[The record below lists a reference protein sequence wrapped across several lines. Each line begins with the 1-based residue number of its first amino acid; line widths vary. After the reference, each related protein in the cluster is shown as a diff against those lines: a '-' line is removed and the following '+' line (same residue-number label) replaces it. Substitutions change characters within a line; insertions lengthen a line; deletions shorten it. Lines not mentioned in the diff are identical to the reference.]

1 MPIDNPTWE
10 QTTEDQAPSWED
22 TTEDIAAPAFRP
34 VPPGAIEAN
43 INPYERARRILP
55 PGRMTPFGPENPAE
69 ILAIPQ
75 IAAIPGAIA
84 TKVEEAV
91 PELGTIRNIYSPR
104 SVLEKGTEALHEA
117 VAPAV
122 SEFLVRSGIDP
133 SSTPERVINLPRI
146 PAEAFPS
153 IPGLPSPEVAAGVTR
168 LAAGTTEML
177 AQPENAILALASGG
191 ETIVSR
197 AAALMFAAE
206 QFRNLPA
213 ELQEAVRVVADPK
226 ATIPEKIEAAG
237 RPGVNALL
245 TAGMARA
252 GTRPLPRIRPPVETS
267 GGFIPQINLEQPP
280 LALYGSELA
289 GRPRGAV
296 PVQPIAGSE
305 VLGPPAPRR
314 VRAPEIPAAGTA
326 ERLTQEQQ
334 VREANARTKE
344 QIRALFP
351 DLSRE
356 EAAMLRDRAW
366 GVAGETG
373 VFPGEMATLRS
384 QIPEAVRRRFFRT
397 EGEETLEGLR
407 ALAGLPGRR
416 VAAPPA
422 PAADLPADAAAQFAK
437 ETGWTVT
444 RGQAGAGVKMPTAA
458 ELEKLPESERAL
470 YQQMAD
476 AQGAPVEYTD
486 RRPGSPTQGF
496 TFYAPKDASLADIR
510 AAHAAKLAG
519 VKAAQ
524 KPATT
529 KPEMAL
535 LGPESNAEVKDAHG
549 NPLGTYYYGTADDWL
564 AWKNLQKQ
572 KAAALAAQDMGALEK
587 LLLENERIKNLYGG
601 NPPLPPKGT
610 KIVAAAYF
618 PKGATAPETGP
629 NHPAILKRLGV
640 SGFETPESRNTPEF
654 GYVLSD
660 GSFITREEAGP
671 ISKASKQNLVD
682 FDAGENVHS
691 DEVASPTEPD
701 KPLGEAK
708 PADIGARVVAGKTL
722 AEWEAVKDASGLPK
736 GKSLSELAQ
745 FLAVPAKPGRVLA
758 ALANK
763 NRTREI
769 HAPPPAIPPPAPP
782 QEPPAAAPVPVPKPP
797 PAPAAPAAAAE
808 TPPPPAAPEIP
819 PGELLAVPPV
829 AIPTANQQRSQIVR
843 LLEQL
848 EEEDNLG
855 EISMRELETDA
866 WEEMS
871 KAIAS
876 TLGRSWGDVLNMEQE
891 AAIKAL
897 RARLGEIEK
906 AKREGREPSAVPP
919 APPQPA
925 NATLARIQSAFDDW
939 DAGKEGANSVDLL
952 DKVENEISDFPDNV
966 PPALQDAARKYRE
979 AVEESYEEGAKLEG
993 AFIAEVAKASGR
1005 PVPKDVLAQSSAKP
1019 PELMTEEEFDAWEQ
1033 QQPYTGRAFV
1043 PASDNESGGAL
1054 TGFAAEAW
1062 RARKAGKPIS
1072 EDARRVLDQEIAS
1085 NQQFARESAQRGEDY
1100 LSRIK
1105 GRKVELPEAQFEKLH
1120 DTYWGDKKNPT
1131 KAFAFEGKAY
1141 VSTGGSFYP
1150 GLQITNAWELIPA
1163 AEWKGPSYTQAELYA
1178 KWDRGESER
1187 GDDTGLKVTLRGKP
1201 FVLAN
1206 RIVFFNRPPLPYG
1219 RSTPSAPPETKPAA
1233 PATPAAIP
1241 ETKPAPVPESGFVER
1256 IANDPQ
1262 VDDVVQHPDFGRVMV
1277 TQVAPDKIRFQ
1288 IQEGSK
1294 KGKYASLPRKEWT
1307 EDLTGKIQ
1315 APEPATAKGY
1325 SDYGG
1330 DAFDVDRLA
1339 RILGM
1344 AQDDWKAQPL
1354 YLRNSQMASYLADKS
1369 SLLALEDAIDAK
1381 DFKTVESL
1389 FQNSLP
1395 PDHNIRKLFQALT
1408 KAKNP
1413 GQWEGALQSESSTAA
1428 GDRDL
1433 AQQIDVALQRQLQGQ
1448 KPPPP
1453 APAAASAPPISQA
1466 PITEASA
1473 VTDLR
1478 PALRGAK
1485 IPPDLQAMIDRRN
1498 QLREQMDAQILKIE
1512 GNKARGAKAEPN
1524 SAEWK
1529 AAYKEAQEI
1538 DAQTDK
1544 IRGELAPLE
1553 AKVWDQLWEMEKAA
1567 VRGLPVPPPRT
1578 PQVTAKVL
1586 KAQRENLLSQLDEAI
1601 KAAPESGEEKIQIS
1615 VPGDGDFTLNNHKA
1629 ALRKFKGIV
1638 QKEFPTAVPTGKGPS
1653 VPSGKARALPKVAEP
1668 AANELPKIVG
1678 AFVSQDQ
1685 SRFVLQTMYADGTQI
1700 IATDGRRLMR
1710 VVTAAAPGTP
1720 AEPVRVTPEGKIDVD
1735 ANESNFPNYNVVKPT
1750 DPTLVKGGFNIE
1762 DLWKIGRQAQAL
1774 LKDGKTD
1781 AVSLYLNKDGTF
1793 GGKASNAGVGD
1804 FEHNVQPDAFFLG
1817 NVNADYL
1824 VEGLEAGRRLGNEKL
1839 DLYVEGDAG
1848 PFVFVG
1854 KNHDY
1859 TLMGMKP
1866 EGMPEGV
1873 ARDDPKKLRPAAVG
1887 QKVFAL
1893 QPAGLGPLKNPEAP
1907 NSQMIGTDQ
1916 GNFQITYKNGELSVE
1931 KVPVVSRGYAV
1942 PIDAGTYTIDK
1953 TKAVAPTVQE
1963 IQAKSGDF
1971 LEQKFT
1977 VKTLNALRKGMESL
1991 LKEREALI
1999 EEGKTRMAASKPS
2012 LGPGAAAAAEFSDGP
2027 PDHEVLGQQ
2036 IGSPAWNRITRL
2048 FRNFFLGFEQLYERG
2063 GQKTDLMML
2072 ANAADNLP
2080 RIAGLNAGE
2089 KLRLR
2094 TSADQRQAITFVMQS
2109 LKMSGEGIPAEA
2121 AERLGQ
2127 LEFAGDPIGYLRA
2140 KQADMETAAQAFNN
2154 RGEKIEAKAALDA
2167 AKAMFFARQHFNELR
2182 PLADLAK
2189 RIFDSQL
2196 MRERISGIDT
2206 DYERW
2211 YVPQRHELDLITSTD
2226 RPIVLGHSR
2235 AGGLS
2240 SAFKKAKVYED
2251 YASAIEDG
2259 FVPRSLDIADLVEH
2273 RVNQGERLV
2282 SRKAFFNKMRQM
2294 TDPVDGKA
2302 LAIKIPRKII
2312 HRPDGSFDVQE
2323 SVPLG
2328 YRMQDVIPG
2337 VRIAVHDGYARLIR
2351 AMTASSQIADSAAI
2365 GTLQDIAAFE
2375 KHIGLALDTFHAS
2388 RTMQAEL
2395 ALTGKVSIGARQRLG
2410 RALVEYS
2417 ASDLDAAVSKGEITQ
2432 EMADW
2437 IRRPQPMEVNGRQIS
2452 LTPKSVFTLGLN
2464 NGLNVARFADAIYR
2478 DWLRKVPISGTV
2490 NKWVFDKMTRSAI
2503 AHGFIVE
2510 FERVAKANPQLDATR
2525 VARNVA
2531 RDINVMFGNLQ
2542 KESIFRNPSLRSI
2555 NQILFLAPTWVE
2567 ALARREA
2574 RFGIQMAKL
2583 PLQLARG
2590 EPLSV
2595 GTVGRGVGTGLAAY
2609 FVATQVLNLIT
2620 RHQLT
2625 FYNDERGHKLDAWI
2639 PDVTGKTGGFFISPL
2654 SVFAE
2659 ITHDILRYAE
2669 TKPDLATALQQIGT
2683 NKLGNLGRFME
2694 VVALGRDP
2702 LSGDKIIG
2710 TGRRALTAAIQA
2722 VPVPISLSQLSRGAA
2737 AAAAPGLVTPP
2748 PAGAIQR
2755 QVTAS
2760 MGFKTEPVPTAG
2772 QQIYQ
2777 LADKWKSE
2785 SGDPKLV
2792 DDVTRRLQ
2800 QDFGPSDYK
2809 PLRNALQAGDLAGA
2823 RRAYDELRKSKNAEQ
2838 IRQTMQHPHPFTG
2851 SAANERR
2858 FKASLTPAEREIYD
2872 KALQERRELY
2882 RRYRQMLYSNR

>member
-22 TTEDIAAPAFRP
+22 TTEDIAAPAFRA

-75 IAAIPGAIA
+75 IASIPGAIA
-84 TKVEEAV
+84 QKVEEAV
-91 PELGTIRNIYSPR
+91 PELGAVRRIYSPR

-133 SSTPERVINLPRI
+133 SSTPDKVINLPRI

-153 IPGLPSPEVAAGVTR
+153 IPGLPSPEVAAGVQR

-356 EAAMLRDRAW
+356 EAATLRDRAW

-373 VFPGEMATLRS
+373 VFPGEMATLRA

-510 AAHAAKLAG
+510 AAHAAKLAE
-519 VKAAQ
+519 VKAGQ
-524 KPATT
+524 KPAAA
-529 KPEMAL
+529 KPEVAFM
-535 LGPESNAEVKDAHG
+535 GPESNAEVKDAHG
-549 NPLGTYYYGTADDWL
+549 NPLGTYYYGTAEDWL

-572 KAAALAAQDMGALEK
+572 KAAAIAARDMGALEK
-587 LLLENERIKNLYGG
+587 LLLENERLKNLYGG

-682 FDAGENVHS
+682 FDTGENVHS

-708 PADIGARVVAGKTL
+708 PADIGARVVAGKPL
-722 AEWEAVKDASGLPK
+722 SEWEAVKDASGLPK
-736 GKSLSELAQ
+736 GKDLAELAK
-745 FLAVPAKPGRVLA
+745 FLNVPAKPGRVLA

-763 NRTREI
+763 TRTREYY
-769 HAPPPAIPPPAPP
+769 APPPAVPPPAPP

-797 PAPAAPAAAAE
+797 APPAAPAAAAE
-808 TPPPPAAPEIP
+808 TPPPPAAPAVP

-966 PPALQDAARKYRE
+966 PQPLRDAARKYRE
-979 AVEESYEEGAKLEG
+979 AYEESYEEGAKLEG

-1005 PVPKDVLAQSSAKP
+1005 PVPTDV
-1019 PELMTEEEFDAWEQ
+1019 
-1033 QQPYTGRAFV
+1033 V
-1043 PASDNESGGAL
+1043 
-1054 TGFAAEAW
+1054 
-1062 RARKAGKPIS
+1062 
-1072 EDARRVLDQEIAS
+1072 
-1085 NQQFARESAQRGEDY
+1085 
-1100 LSRIK
+1100 
-1105 GRKVELPEAQFEKLH
+1105 
-1120 DTYWGDKKNPT
+1120 
-1131 KAFAFEGKAY
+1131 
-1141 VSTGGSFYP
+1141 
-1150 GLQITNAWELIPA
+1150 
-1163 AEWKGPSYTQAELYA
+1163 
-1178 KWDRGESER
+1178 
-1187 GDDTGLKVTLRGKP
+1187 
-1201 FVLAN
+1201 
-1206 RIVFFNRPPLPYG
+1206 
-1219 RSTPSAPPETKPAA
+1219 ETKPGPAA
-1233 PATPAAIP
+1233 PAVEPIDLETVDRIPGGSYGPIERLRSAAIDALGLKDFARGSNFSQKNDDAIRAKMLEIARQNPRFNDLFQEHEGRFWHKATRKPIVGPREASLKGYETGEPIP
-1241 ETKPAPVPESGFVER
+1241 ESSPQPPPIATAATKPAPAATKPALPETAAPAAPAPESGFVER

-1307 EDLTGKIQ
+1307 EDLTGKLQ
-1315 APEPATAKGY
+1315 TPEPAAAKGY

-1428 GDRDL
+1428 GERDL

-1448 KPPPP
+1448 KPPTP
-1453 APAAASAPPISQA
+1453 APAAPTPPPISQA
-1466 PITEASA
+1466 PITEASG

-1498 QLREQMDAQILKIE
+1498 QLREQMDAQVLKIE
-1512 GNKARGAKAEPN
+1512 GNKSRGAKAEPN

-1544 IRGELAPLE
+1544 IRGELEPLE
-1553 AKVWDQLWEMEKAA
+1553 SNVWDRLWEMEKAA

-1586 KAQRENLLSQLDEAI
+1586 KAQRENLLAQLDDAI
-1601 KAAPESGEEKIQIS
+1601 KAAPEGGEEKIQIS
-1615 VPGDGDFTLNNHKA
+1615 VPGDGDFTLNNHKE

-1653 VPSGKARALPKVAEP
+1653 VPSGKARALPKAAEP
-1668 AANELPKIVG
+1668 TANELPKIVG
-1678 AFVSQDQ
+1678 AFVSEDP

-1735 ANESNFPNYNVVKPT
+1735 ANEANFPNYNVVKPT

-1781 AVSLYLNKDGTF
+1781 AVSLYINKDGTF

-1859 TLMGMKP
+1859 TLMGMKA
-1866 EGMPEGV
+1866 EGMPEGTT
-1873 ARDDPKKLRPAAVG
+1873 RDDPRKLRPAAVG

-1916 GNFQITYKNGELSVE
+1916 GNFRVSYKNGELSVE
-1931 KVPVVSRGYAV
+1931 KVPIESRGYTA

-1953 TKAVAPTVQE
+1953 AKAVAPTVQE

-1977 VKTLNALRKGMESL
+1977 GKTLNALRKGMESL
-1991 LKEREALI
+1991 LKERQALI
-1999 EEGKTRMAASKPS
+1999 EEGKTRLAASKPS

-2182 PLADLAK
+2182 PLADRAK

-2196 MRERISGIDT
+2196 MRERIAGIDT

-2282 SRKAFFNKMRQM
+2282 ERKAFFNKMRQM

-2417 ASDLDAAVSKGEITQ
+2417 AADLDAAVSKGEITQ

-2702 LSGDKIIG
+2702 LTGDKIIG

-2772 QQIYQ
+2772 QQVYQ

-2809 PLRNALQAGDLAGA
+2809 PLRNALQAGDLPGA
-2823 RRAYDELRKSKNAEQ
+2823 RRAYDELRKSKSPVQ

-2851 SAANERR
+2851 SAANERK
-2858 FKASLTPAEREIYD
+2858 FKASLAPAEREIYD